1 MKTIYQLKISTN
13 NITSLLFL
21 EALFSSYLP
30 LKKYFK
36 FFSVA
41 IPKKVKRFVLIKS
54 PHVNK
59 KSKEHFQIST
69 YQRLFYLSCHLS
81 DKNVVHNFY
90 LKEFLEEKILKVFL
104 HKIPSDVNVVLRKT
118 TLYPS

>member
-41 IPKKVKRFVLIKS
+41 IPKKVKKFVLIKS

-69 YQRLFYLSCHLS
+69 YQRLFYLTCHLS
-81 DKNVVHNFY
+81 DKNVESNPY
-90 LKEFLEEKILKVFL
+90 LKEFLEEKILKVFF

-118 TLYPS
+118 THHLS